1 MKSLRVLVVEDE
13 ALVAMLVEQ
22 AVEDNGD
29 TVAATASDIQG
40 AMHYAATLDFD
51 VALLD
56 LNLHGQKAHAVPA
69 VIRARK
75 KPFAFVT
82 GYGDA
87 GVLAA
92 FTDAP
97 IVAKPFRT
105 ADIAKALAVLR
116 SQCQ

>member
-1 MKSLRVLVVEDE
+1 MKSLKVLVVEDE
-13 ALVAMLVEQ
+13 ALIAMLVEQ

-40 AMHYAATLDFD
+40 AMHFAATLDFD

-56 LNLHGQKAHAVPA
+56 LNLHGQKAHAIPA
-69 VIRARK
+69 VVRARR

-87 GVLAA
+87 GVLATFA
-92 FTDAP
+92 EAP
-97 IVAKPFRT
+97 VVTKPFR
-105 ADIAKALAVLR
+105 ASDITDALALLR
-116 SQCQ
+116 ARCQ